1 MAITY
6 HAGRRVQ
13 GTSTDF
19 NSGTITRIGS
29 LSHAET
35 AATGS
40 TTWTYTHTNAS
51 GSNRIMLVSIGTE
64 TGGNVVTGVDYGG
77 QALVEIANAEDPVG
91 TNDVNMWYLLESGI
105 ASASNTTITITQS
118 ANTTKT
124 ASCAISYEGVDQT
137 TPVSEYAT
145 DVTAVA
151 TLTGLSLTEAV
162 GNLLVCIVGTGSSRT
177 PTYPATMTEQYDSN
191 DYAFIGTSLTLGDRL
206 SITNGSIDPAPTMSG
221 VTRNTGISVELSAYA
236 TNNIV
241 NAQVG
246 SRFEETDT
254 RKMYHYVDLT
264 NGTTSEKFWGEEG
277 TVIGTYPPTRGVWAS
292 GYTNAGGGR
301 LNTMDYVTI
310 ASSGSINTAT
320 DFGDLTVGRETP
332 AGVSSYT
339 RGIIGGGIDLN
350 SGVTGA
356 ITAEYITIMTKG
368 NASEFGDLTVCR
380 SGVAA
385 VSDRSRGVWYG
396 GQLNNN
402 TVNTIDYVTIDTRS
416 AASSWGSMVTN
427 RDMKLCTGVNDATR
441 GCFGGGHNGAASNII
456 DYITIGCSTASCT
469 ATNFGTLSRS
479 NYNVGSVSST
489 IRGVFA
495 GGNSNSTVIDYVTI
509 GATTIPVGTA
519 TVFGSLS
526 TGISGCQG
534 NSDLTRGIFAG
545 GWITTNMQVMTIDT
559 GSGGATTFGD
569 LTVARD
575 APAGGLTG

>member
-145 DVTAVA
+145 DVTAG
-151 TLTGLSLTEAV
+151 TPHTGLA
-162 GNLLVCIVGTGSSRT
+162 
-177 PTYPATMTEQYDSN
+177 SN
-191 DYAFIGTSLTLGDRL
+191 DYTFIGTSLALGDRL

-221 VTRNTGISVELSAYA
+221 VTRNTGISVELSAYV

-254 RKMYHYVDLT
+254 RKMYHYSDNGITGSDVSLSQLKAYYKFDESSGDIINEAETVGSTHSLGTNADLSINGSPSRNQTGSPANLGNSILFADPSEYGDAGTSTSQFNFMHNQSALFTFAVWIKFPSAIEHNDCIFDNNIIGDVQVGCNICLRNTNAMRFIVANGSSPVINGQTSNGFVPTDNAFHFYVFRWDYSQSTGTLLISVDNGTAESFNKTSNTASNSNAGQVARFCSDTWSGSESLSGNILELSIWNRILT
-264 NGTTSEKFWGEEG
+264 NAELTTLYNSGSGKIIATDPSWKEEG
-277 TVIGTYPPTRGVWAS
+277 T
-292 GYTNAGGGR
+292 
-301 LNTMDYVTI
+301 
-310 ASSGSINTAT
+310 
-320 DFGDLTVGRETP
+320 
-332 AGVSSYT
+332 
-339 RGIIGGGIDLN
+339 
-350 SGVTGA
+350 
-356 ITAEYITIMTKG
+356 
-368 NASEFGDLTVCR
+368 
-380 SGVAA
+380 
-385 VSDRSRGVWYG
+385 
-396 GQLNNN
+396 
-402 TVNTIDYVTIDTRS
+402 
-416 AASSWGSMVTN
+416 
-427 RDMKLCTGVNDATR
+427 
-441 GCFGGGHNGAASNII
+441 
-456 DYITIGCSTASCT
+456 
-469 ATNFGTLSRS
+469 
-479 NYNVGSVSST
+479 
-489 IRGVFA
+489 
-495 GGNSNSTVIDYVTI
+495 
-509 GATTIPVGTA
+509 
-519 TVFGSLS
+519 
-526 TGISGCQG
+526 
-534 NSDLTRGIFAG
+534 
-545 GWITTNMQVMTIDT
+545 
-559 GSGGATTFGD
+559 
-569 LTVARD
+569 
-575 APAGGLTG
+575 

>member
-151 TLTGLSLTEAV
+151 PHTGLALTETS
-162 GNLLVCIVGTGSSRT
+162 GNLLVGITGNGSAYT
-177 PTYPATMTEQYDSN
+177 PTYPSTMTEQHDSN
-191 DYAFIGTSLTLGDRL
+191 DYTSVGTQITLGDRL

-221 VTRNTGISVELSAYA
+221 VTRNTGISVELSAYV

-254 RKMYHYVDLT
+254 RKMYHYSDNGITGSDVSLSQLKAYYKFDESSGDIINEAETVGSTHSLGTNADLSINGSPSRNQTGSPANLGNSILFADPSEYGDAGTSTSQFNFMHNQSALFTFAVWIKFPSAIEHNDCIFDNNIIGDVQVGCNICLRNTNAMRFIVANGSSPVINGQTSNGFVPTDNAFHFYVFRWDYSQSTGTLLISVDNGTAESFNKTSNTASNSNAGQVARFCSDTWSGSESLSGNILELSIWNRILT
-264 NGTTSEKFWGEEG
+264 NAELTTLYNSGSGKIIATDPSWKEEG
-277 TVIGTYPPTRGVWAS
+277 T
-292 GYTNAGGGR
+292 
-301 LNTMDYVTI
+301 
-310 ASSGSINTAT
+310 
-320 DFGDLTVGRETP
+320 
-332 AGVSSYT
+332 
-339 RGIIGGGIDLN
+339 
-350 SGVTGA
+350 
-356 ITAEYITIMTKG
+356 
-368 NASEFGDLTVCR
+368 
-380 SGVAA
+380 
-385 VSDRSRGVWYG
+385 
-396 GQLNNN
+396 
-402 TVNTIDYVTIDTRS
+402 
-416 AASSWGSMVTN
+416 
-427 RDMKLCTGVNDATR
+427 
-441 GCFGGGHNGAASNII
+441 
-456 DYITIGCSTASCT
+456 
-469 ATNFGTLSRS
+469 
-479 NYNVGSVSST
+479 
-489 IRGVFA
+489 
-495 GGNSNSTVIDYVTI
+495 
-509 GATTIPVGTA
+509 
-519 TVFGSLS
+519 
-526 TGISGCQG
+526 
-534 NSDLTRGIFAG
+534 
-545 GWITTNMQVMTIDT
+545 
-559 GSGGATTFGD
+559 
-569 LTVARD
+569 
-575 APAGGLTG
+575 